1 MKFKRLFGIAI
12 IVITTYLAT
21 DQVNGQ
27 SVGKGK
33 IVFTTRKP
41 FRNLNGFRITTET
54 RRGKNRKSLLNWWP
68 FYAYNICSINPD
80 GTDLKQLTDNG
91 TSRKPRW
98 SPNGNWIAYIS
109 GLDLK
114 ESLAVMKPD
123 GTIHKEL
130 LKRQYRIIDFWW
142 SPDSQKI
149 LVAVEIDRQVDPI
162 ENVVVTLE
170 GDKKGRRRM
179 PRWTEGWYHWN
190 PNSEVINP
198 KRKLIEALP
207 KEVSWPE
214 WSPDGH
220 WISFVTDNLLMIAE
234 VETTSATGRWF
245 QQRSEPTCQNIEEWS
260 PSGDRILFY
269 TSGEICVASINQG
282 KFAEVVN
289 LSMMP
294 GWDAT
299 WGPEGKR
306 VAFISRDQKQRRV
319 NQIFVMDAFT
329 GQVDQITFTN
339 YDHFDPHWK

>member
-54 RRGKNRKSLLNWWP
+54 RRGKNRKSLLNWWQ

-114 ESLAVMKPD
+114 ESLVVMKPD

-149 LVAVEIDRQVDPI
+149 LVAVEIDRPVDPI

-220 WISFVTDNLLMIAE
+220 WISFVTDN
-234 VETTSATGRWF
+234 
-245 QQRSEPTCQNIEEWS
+245 
-260 PSGDRILFY
+260 
-269 TSGEICVASINQG
+269 
-282 KFAEVVN
+282 
-289 LSMMP
+289 
-294 GWDAT
+294 
-299 WGPEGKR
+299 
-306 VAFISRDQKQRRV
+306 
-319 NQIFVMDAFT
+319 
-329 GQVDQITFTN
+329 
-339 YDHFDPHWK
+339 